1 MKYMTPAS
9 ELQDRLKRLRHRLDH
24 AAPDWEIALVTRRVS
39 LFYLTGTM
47 VAGSLWI
54 ARDGEAVLYVQR
66 GYGRALKESAFPVIE
81 KISGFREMATKVGRL
96 ACSVHL
102 EKDGFTLTA
111 FERFRR
117 RFGFTRYEGLDAHIL
132 AIRAIKSPYEIAK
145 IEHCGHVI
153 SELLEELVPTW
164 LQQGMSEA
172 DLAARLMHAAME
184 RGHQGTTR
192 YDLFE
197 ELQPLGFINFG
208 DSALVPTGFPG
219 PNGCLGLGPW
229 APFLG
234 NGQRTLKKGD
244 LVFID
249 IGCACAGY
257 HTDKTCVYSF
267 AAPPPDAVL
276 SVHRCC
282 MDIQNRAADLLKPGK
297 TGGELYDTI
306 VDQLDPGFQEN
317 FMGLD
322 EQQVG
327 FLGHGVGL
335 HMSEFPLIN
344 HSSSVPLELNMVI
357 ALEPK
362 KALPDVGM
370 VGVENTFVVTPEGGR
385 SVTGSRFDIIE
396 C

>member
-1 MKYMTPAS
+1 MEPATPAS
-9 ELQDRLKRLRHRLDH
+9 ELQDRLKRLRNRLDH

-47 VAGSLWI
+47 VSGSLWI
-54 ARDGEAVLYVQR
+54 PRDDKAILFVLR

-81 KISGFREMATKVGRL
+81 QISGFGEMATKAGDPS
-96 ACSVHL
+96 CSVHL

-111 FERFRR
+111 FERLRR
-117 RFGFTRYEGLDAHIL
+117 RFSFTRYEGLDGHIL
-132 AIRAIKSPYEIAK
+132 AIRAIKSPHEIAK
-145 IEHCGHVI
+145 IEHCGQVI

-164 LQQGMSEA
+164 LEQGMSEA
-172 DLAARLMHAAME
+172 DLTARLMHAAME

-219 PNGCLGLGPW
+219 PNGCLGLGPS

-267 AAPPPDAVL
+267 AAHPSDAVL
-276 SVHRCC
+276 SVHRRC
-282 MDIQNRAADLLKPGK
+282 MDIQNRAADLLRPGK
-297 TGGELYDTI
+297 TVGELYDTI
-306 VDQLDPGFQEN
+306 VGQLDPGFQEN
-317 FMGLD
+317 FMGV
-322 EQQVG
+322 EGRPVG

-344 HSSSVPLELNMVI
+344 HATSEPLDENMVI

-362 KALPDVGM
+362 KAIPGVGM

-385 SVTGSRFDIIE
+385 SVTGSRSEIIE